1 MGTEELEIVN
11 IIQIIVKYNKYLF
24 LKYHHPLRAWYFVS
38 IFPYLDMVPTFLK
51 KQLWNNISVLGK
63 NH

>member
-51 KQLWNNISVLGK
+51 KQL
-63 NH
+63 